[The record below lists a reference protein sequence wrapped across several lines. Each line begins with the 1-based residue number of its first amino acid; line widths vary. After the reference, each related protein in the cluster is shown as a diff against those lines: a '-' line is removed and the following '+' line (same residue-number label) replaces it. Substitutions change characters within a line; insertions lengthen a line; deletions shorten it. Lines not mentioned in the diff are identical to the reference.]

1 MCQKNHATAVAKTHD
16 AAYASTVTGTDLLQ
30 TAQATSVNTIQLIDC
45 PIQYAYSVWRM
56 IFMPR
61 LPPR

>member
-1 MCQKNHATAVAKTHD
+1 M
-16 AAYASTVTGTDLLQ
+16 
-30 TAQATSVNTIQLIDC
+30 SVNTIQLIDC
-45 PIQYAYSVWRM
+45 PIQYAYSVCRM